1 MPATRIIEAVNINDP
16 DALKKVVDET
26 GVTAASKADRIASAT
41 KRTITEKM
49 ELDPSFYARFSELL
63 EETIRDY
70 RAMRLSEVEYLNT
83 IMDIARKV
91 ATKDHGAGLPPDI
104 KSDDDAAAFYGII
117 DPILFAAANGTASA
131 DLSVSVTQR
140 ILAIVKSHLIV
151 DLWSNDLAQNKM
163 RNAIDDYCFD
173 HLRDDRGL
181 ELPIDKL
188 DELQEQ
194 IMRVARARFPA

>member
-1 MPATRIIEAVNINDP
+1 
-16 DALKKVVDET
+16 
-26 GVTAASKADRIASAT
+26 
-41 KRTITEKM
+41 
-49 ELDPSFYARFSELL
+49 
-63 EETIRDY
+63 
-70 RAMRLSEVEYLNT
+70 
-83 IMDIARKV
+83 MDIARKV